1 MQTIVNRAFAR
12 ISALRFW
19 SMFWVWIA
27 ILAFTGWPASL
38 ARAQANVVGNG
49 TPASCTAAALATAVA
64 GGGEISFNCGSNPHT
79 ITLAAPLTITAP
91 QTIIDGGGRITL
103 QGNNSRLID
112 HYTTGLIGASRL
124 ELRNLTI
131 IGGRASGGG
140 TDESAVN
147 GSGGA
152 IRSYFAAANPAFTPT
167 LVIDRVTFRDNQTT
181 LTSVPAGRDAY
192 DYGGGAIYSRGG
204 AVIVTNSRFES
215 NHANNGAGGAIHL
228 LQSSLSVEDTVFV
241 GNTAIGARPQDSF
254 GGAISADGLGGANRR
269 LRVVRCLFQDNQT
282 YNSGGAI
289 HANMYEDSSGLEVID
304 SSFLNNA
311 VIGGSRGQG
320 GAIGG
325 GGSSIGSGTGN
336 PSVLISGSLF
346 HTNRA
351 RRTPGADGNPREDGA
366 GGAVAFPQQVALRI
380 INSTFVAN
388 RAEGDGFNA
397 NGGALYVLNNRPA
410 PFIIETSTFANNY
423 AGWVGGAISHSGN
436 GSVSNSLFAYNTAG
450 NGGNGWN
457 IQQHCSR
464 ELTHD
469 GRSLQYPPRLT
480 GGNFWNDVTC
490 FAGKSAPNQT
500 NDPQFRDPMLRAL
513 ANNGGPSQTMAIPAD
528 SPARDAGAACPAADQ
543 RGVARPQLNACDLG
557 AFELQV
563 PLVATPPIVAR
574 NQPSLALLLYG
585 VDFTAATQAL
595 VNGQPR
601 STSFINGQTLRVSLT
616 PADVADVGLLTISL
630 SGPGSIVGTAQVRV
644 AALVSH
650 VYIPLALRP

>member
-1 MQTIVNRAFAR
+1 MQTIVNRVVAR
-12 ISALRFW
+12 IIAQRFW
-19 SMFWVWIA
+19 SILWVWIA
-27 ILAFTGWPASL
+27 ILAFTGWPASP
-38 ARAQANVVGNG
+38 ARAQAKVVGNG
-49 TPASCTAAALATAVA
+49 TPASCTAAALAAAVA

-79 ITLAAPLTITAP
+79 ITLASPLIITAP
-91 QTIIDGGGRITL
+91 QTIIDGGGRIIL

-140 TDESAVN
+140 TDASAVN

-181 LTSVPAGRDAY
+181 LTSVPAGRNAY

-269 LRVVRCLFQDNQT
+269 LRVVRCLFQDNQA

-304 SSFLNNA
+304 SSFINNA
-311 VIGGSRGQG
+311 VVGGSRGQG

-325 GGSSIGSGTGN
+325 GGSEIGPGTGN

-346 HTNRA
+346 HANRA
-351 RRTPGADGNPREDGA
+351 RRTPGADGNSREDGS

-380 INSTFVAN
+380 VNSTFVAN
-388 RAEGDGFNA
+388 RAEGDGANA

-410 PFIIETSTFANNY
+410 PFIIKTSTFANNY
-423 AGWVGGAISHSGN
+423 AGWEGGAISHSGN
-436 GSVSNSLFAYNTAG
+436 GEVSNSLFAYNTSG
-450 NGGNGWN
+450 NSWN
-457 IQQHCSR
+457 IKQHCSR

-480 GGNFWNDVTC
+480 GGNFGNDVTC
-490 FAGKSAPNQT
+490 FAGKSAPSQT

-513 ANNGGPSQTMAIPAD
+513 ANNGGPTLTMAIPAE
-528 SPARDAGAACPAADQ
+528 SPARDAGAACPATDQ

-574 NQPSLALLLYG
+574 NQPSPALLLYG

-601 STSFINGQTLRVSLT
+601 STVFINSQTLRVALT
-616 PADVADVGLLTISL
+616 PADVADTGLLTISL
-630 SGPGSIVGTAQVRV
+630 SGPGSVVGTAQVRV
-644 AALVSH
+644 ATLVSH

>member
-1 MQTIVNRAFAR
+1 MVNRACAR
-12 ISALRFW
+12 IVTQRFW
-19 SMFWVWIA
+19 SILWIGIA
-27 ILAFTGWPASL
+27 MLVFTGWPAMP
-38 ARAQANVVGNG
+38 ARAQAKVVGNG
-49 TPASCTAAALATAVA
+49 TSASCTAAALVSAVA
-64 GGGEISFNCGSNPHT
+64 GGGEISFNCGPNPHT
-79 ITLAAPLTITAP
+79 ILLASPLIITAP
-91 QTIIDGGGRITL
+91 QTIIDGGRRIIL

-167 LVIDRVTFRDNQTT
+167 LVIDRVIFRDNQTT
-181 LTSVPAGRDAY
+181 LTAVPAGRDAY

-204 AVIVTNSRFES
+204 AVIVTSSRFEG

-228 LQSSLSVEDTVFV
+228 LQSSLLVEDTVFV
-241 GNTAIGARPQDSF
+241 GNTAIGARPQDSL
-254 GGAISADGLGGANRR
+254 GGAISADGLGGADRR
-269 LRVVRCLFQDNQT
+269 LRVVRCVFQDNQA

-289 HANMYEDSSGLEVID
+289 HANMYEDSSGLEIID
-304 SSFLNNA
+304 SSFVHNA
-311 VIGGSRGQG
+311 VIGGNRGQG

-325 GGSSIGSGTGN
+325 GGTSSGGGTGN

-346 HTNRA
+346 HANRA
-351 RRTPGADGNPREDGA
+351 RRTAGAEGNPREDGS

-380 INSTFVAN
+380 VNSTFVAN
-388 RAEGDGFNA
+388 QAEGTGYNA
-397 NGGALYVLNNRPA
+397 NGGALYVINNRSA
-410 PFIIETSTFANNY
+410 PFIIETSTFAHNY

-450 NGGNGWN
+450 NGGNSWN

-480 GGNFWNDVTC
+480 GASFWNDVTC
-490 FAGKSAPNQT
+490 FAGKSAPTQT
-500 NDPQFRDPMLRAL
+500 ADLQFRDPLLRAL
-513 ANNGGPSQTMAIPAD
+513 ANNGGATQTMAIPAD
-528 SPARDAGAACPAADQ
+528 SPARDAGVACPVNDQ
-543 RGVARPQLNACDLG
+543 RGVPRPQLNGCDLG

-563 PLVATPPIVAR
+563 PLIATPPLVTLD
-574 NQPSLALLLYG
+574 QPVLLLLFG
-585 VDFTAATQAL
+585 IDFTDATQAL

-601 STSFINGQTLRVSLT
+601 TTTFIDSKTVRVTLTAS
-616 PADVADVGLLTISL
+616 DVADLGLLTISL
-630 SGPGSIVGTAQVRV
+630 SGPGSVVGATQVRV

-650 VYIPLALRP
+650 VYIPLAFRP

>member
-1 MQTIVNRAFAR
+1 MLTIFRHTSINVPRY
-12 ISALRFW
+12 RF
-19 SMFWVWIA
+19 
-27 ILAFTGWPASL
+27 ILWLSVVVLIFIGQPTPPVG
-38 ARAQANVVGNG
+38 AQSKVVGNG
-49 TPASCTAAALATAVA
+49 TPASCTATALAAQVV
-64 GGGEISFNCGSNPHT
+64 GGGTINFNCGPNPHT
-79 ITLAAPLTITAP
+79 IVLSAPLIITAP

-112 HYTTGLIGASRL
+112 HYTTGFIGASRL
-124 ELRNLTI
+124 EVRNLTI

-152 IRSYFAAANPAFTPT
+152 IRSYFAAANPTFTPT

-304 SSFLNNA
+304 SAFLNNA

-325 GGSSIGSGTGN
+325 GGSANGSGTGN
-336 PSVLISGSLF
+336 PGVLISGSLF
-346 HTNRA
+346 HANRA
-351 RRTPGADGNPREDGA
+351 RRTPGADGNPREDGS

-380 INSTFVAN
+380 VNTTFVAN
-388 RAEGDGFNA
+388 RAEGSGFNA
-397 NGGALYVLNNRPA
+397 NGGALYVINSRPA
-410 PFIIETSTFANNY
+410 PFVIETSTFAENY

-436 GSVSNSLFAYNTAG
+436 GSVSNSLFVNNTAG

-480 GGNFWNDVTC
+480 GATFWNDVTC
-490 FAGKSAPNQT
+490 FAGKSNPSQT
-500 NDPQFRDPMLRAL
+500 NDPQFRDPYLQPL
-513 ANNGGPSQTMAIPAD
+513 ANNGGPTQTMAITAD
-528 SPARDAGAACPAADQ
+528 SPARDAGAACPATDQ
-543 RGVARPQLNACDLG
+543 RGVTRPQLAACDLG
-557 AFELQV
+557 AFEVQV
-563 PLVATPPIVAR
+563 SLVATPSLLAR
-574 NQPSLALLLYG
+574 NQSALLLLLHG
-585 VDFTAATQAL
+585 VDFAATTQAL

-601 STSFINGQTLRVSLT
+601 LTTLIDEQTLRVALVAS
-616 PADVADVGLLTISL
+616 DVADLGTLTISL
-630 SGPGSIVGTAQVRV
+630 SGPGSVVGTTQVRV
-644 AALVSH
+644 VETVFT
-650 VYIPLALRP
+650 VYVPLTSR

>member
-1 MQTIVNRAFAR
+1 MSTIFHRASINNLRYRFILWLSVVALTFIGQP
-12 ISALRFW
+12 ISP
-19 SMFWVWIA
+19 V
-27 ILAFTGWPASL
+27 G
-38 ARAQANVVGNG
+38 AQSKVVGNG
-49 TPASCTAAALATAVA
+49 TPASCTATALAAQVV
-64 GGGEISFNCGSNPHT
+64 GGGTINFNCGPDPHT
-79 ITLAAPLTITAP
+79 IVLSAPLIITAP

-112 HYTTGLIGASRL
+112 HYTTGFTGVSRL
-124 ELRNLTI
+124 EVRNLTI
-131 IGGRASGGG
+131 TGGRASGGG
-140 TDESAVN
+140 TDESAVD

-152 IRSYFAAANPAFTPT
+152 IRSYFAAANPSFTPT
-167 LVIDRVTFRDNQTT
+167 LVIDRVIFRDNQTT

-204 AVIVTNSRFES
+204 AVIIANSRFEG
-215 NHANNGAGGAIHL
+215 NHAHNGAGGAIHL
-228 LQSSLSVEDTVFV
+228 LQSSLTVEDSFFI
-241 GNTAIGARPQDSF
+241 GNSAIGAQPQDSF

-269 LRVVRCLFQDNQT
+269 LRVVRCLFQENQAH
-282 YNSGGAI
+282 NSGGAI
-289 HANMYEDSSGLEVID
+289 HINMYEDSSGLEVID
-304 SSFLNNA
+304 SSFVKNA

-325 GGSSIGSGTGN
+325 GGSANGSGTGN

-346 HTNRA
+346 HANRA
-351 RRTPGADGNPREDGA
+351 RRTPGADGNPREDGS

-380 INSTFVAN
+380 VNTTFVAN
-388 RAEGDGFNA
+388 RAEGSGFNA
-397 NGGALYVLNNRPA
+397 NGGALYVINSRPA
-410 PFIIETSTFANNY
+410 PFVIETSTFAENY

-436 GSVSNSLFAYNTAG
+436 GSVSNSLFVNNTAG

-480 GGNFWNDVTC
+480 GANFWNDVTC

-513 ANNGGPSQTMAIPAD
+513 TNNGGPTQTMAIPAD
-528 SPARDAGAACPAADQ
+528 SPARDSGAACPATDQ

-563 PLVATPPIVAR
+563 PLIATPPMVAR
-574 NQPSLALLLYG
+574 NQPSPALLLYG
-585 VDFTAATQAL
+585 VDFTAATQVL
-595 VNGQPR
+595 VNDQPR
-601 STSFINGQTLRVSLT
+601 STVFINSQTLRVALVAS
-616 PADVADVGLLTISL
+616 DVANLGTLTISL
-630 SGPGSIVGTAQVRV
+630 SGPGSVVGTTQVRV
-644 AALVSH
+644 VETVFM
-650 VYIPLALRP
+650 VYTPLISR

>member
-1 MQTIVNRAFAR
+1 MQMMVNRTFAR
-12 ISALRFW
+12 SAAQRFW
-19 SMFWVWIA
+19 PILWLGIA
-27 ILAFTGWPASL
+27 ILAFTGWPAL
-38 ARAQANVVGNG
+38 PARAQAKVVGNG
-49 TPASCTAAALATAVA
+49 TPASCTAAALAAAVA
-64 GGGEISFNCGSNPHT
+64 GGGEISFNCGPHPHT
-79 ITLAAPLTITAP
+79 ITLASPLIITAL
-91 QTIIDGGGRITL
+91 QTIIDGGGWITL

-124 ELRNLTI
+124 ELRNLMI

-140 TDESAVN
+140 TDASAVN

-167 LVIDRVTFRDNQTT
+167 LVIDRVIFRDNQTT
-181 LTSVPAGRDAY
+181 LTSVPVGRDAY

-204 AVIVTNSRFES
+204 AVIVTNSRFEG

-269 LRVVRCLFQDNQT
+269 LRVVRCLFQDNQA

-304 SSFLNNA
+304 SSFVNNA

-325 GGSSIGSGTGN
+325 GGSANGPGTGN
-336 PSVLISGSLF
+336 PSVLIRGSLF

-351 RRTPGADGNPREDGA
+351 RRTPGANGDSREDGS
-366 GGAVAFPQQVALRI
+366 GGAVAFPQQVALQI
-380 INSTFVAN
+380 VNSTFVAN
-388 RAEGDGFNA
+388 RAEGTGVNA
-397 NGGALYVLNNRPA
+397 NGGALYVINNRPA
-410 PFIIETSTFANNY
+410 PFSIKTSTFANNY

-436 GSVSNSLFAYNTAG
+436 GEVSNSLFAYNTAG

-490 FAGKSAPNQT
+490 FAGKSAPSQT
-500 NDPQFRDPMLRAL
+500 GDPQFRDPLLRPL
-513 ANNGGPSQTMAIPAD
+513 ANNGGPTQTMAIPAD
-528 SPARDAGAACPAADQ
+528 SPARDAGVACDGVDQ
-543 RGVARPQLNACDLG
+543 RGVDRPQLNACDLG

-563 PLVATPPIVAR
+563 PLVATPPLLAH
-574 NQPSLALLLYG
+574 NQPSPALLLYG

-595 VNGQPR
+595 VNGLPR
-601 STSFINGQTLRVSLT
+601 ATVFINSQTLRVSLT
-616 PADVADVGLLTISL
+616 PADVADLGLLTISL
-630 SGPGSIVGTAQVRV
+630 SGPGSVVGETQVGV
-644 AALVSH
+644 AESVSH
-650 VYIPLALRP
+650 LYIPLVSYP